1 MSDFW
6 SGWIIF
12 LSAANIWACYW
23 LVGWVTKARSG
34 EADTGEVTGHSW
46 DGLEEY
52 NNPLPSWWLQM
63 YYLTII
69 FSVIYLALYP
79 GLGNYPGLLG
89 WTQEGQHAEEM
100 AKAEVKYGPIFAEFA
115 DSKVEDIIDN
125 KDAIAL
131 GRSLFSTYCTVCHGS
146 DAKGAR
152 GYPNL
157 ADNDWLFGGTP
168 DTIKASISAG
178 RSSIGMPAY
187 KDQLNEEE
195 IDQILNYVLT
205 LSGREADTS
214 LVEAGKAKF
223 TTVCAG
229 CHMPDGSGNPALGAP
244 NLTDKVWL
252 YGGSAGVIKHSIV
265 NGRKGI
271 MPAQQEFL
279 GDDKIHLLTTYV
291 YSLSQEK

>member
-12 LSAANIWACYW
+12 LTATNIWGCYW
-23 LVGWVTKARSG
+23 LVGWATKKRAG
-34 EADTGEVTGHSW
+34 EAEPGEVTGHSW
-46 DGLEEY
+46 DGLEEL
-52 NNPLPSWWLQM
+52 NNPLPSWWLYM
-63 YYLTII
+63 YYLTIV
-69 FSVIYLALYP
+69 FSIGYLALYP
-79 GLGNYPGLLG
+79 GLGNFRGFLG
-89 WTQEGQHAEEM
+89 WSQERQHAEEIFQ
-100 AKAEVKYGPIFAEFA
+100 AKETYGPIFAQYSRSEA
-115 DSKVEDIIDN
+115 EHLISN
-125 KDAIAL
+125 NDALVL

-146 DAKGAR
+146 DAKGVR

-157 ADNDWLFGGTP
+157 TDSDWLYGGSP
-168 DTIKASISAG
+168 EAIKASISAG

-187 KDQLNEEE
+187 KDQLKEEE
-195 IDQILNYVLT
+195 VDQILNYILT
-205 LSGREADTS
+205 LSGREADES
-214 LVEAGKAKF
+214 QVEAGKAKF
-223 TTVCAG
+223 STVCAV
-229 CHMPDGSGNPALGAP
+229 CHMPDGTGNHAMGAP

-252 YGGSAGVIKHSIV
+252 YGGSPGVIKQSIL